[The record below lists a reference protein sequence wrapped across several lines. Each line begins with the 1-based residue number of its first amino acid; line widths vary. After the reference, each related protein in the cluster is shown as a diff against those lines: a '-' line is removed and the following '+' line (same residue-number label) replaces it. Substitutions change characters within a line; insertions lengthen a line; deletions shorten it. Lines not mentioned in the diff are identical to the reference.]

1 MSAAPPPPSDGAA
14 ARRRGTAPPGPVPPG
29 PPRRGPPLP
38 FSVESLLVAEPA
50 ATARRPPAAP
60 GPGPGPRGEREAAA
74 AADEARG
81 AGRRSPAGCPLRQHR
96 HNRKPRT
103 PFSAAQLLALEGRF
117 GRQRYLSLAE
127 RAEVAAALRLSE
139 TQVKIWFQNR
149 RAKAKRLRE
158 AELERLKLPPAAPP
172 AALRAAWPPAAA
184 APPAAAL
191 AYRLFYLA

>member
-1 MSAAPPPPSDGAA
+1 RRGAAPPGS
-14 ARRRGTAPPGPVPPG
+14 
-29 PPRRGPPLP
+29 PRHGPPLP
-38 FSVESLLVAEPA
+38 FSVESLLVAEPE
-50 ATARRPPAAP
+50 ATARRPPASP
-60 GPGPGPRGEREAAA
+60 GPPGPGPRGEREREAAVA
-74 AADEARG
+74 AGEARSV
-81 AGRRSPAGCPLRQHR
+81 GRRSPAGCPLRQHG

-158 AELERLKLPPAAPP
+158 AELERLKLPPSVPP
-172 AALRAAWPPAAA
+172 AVLCAAWPPA